1 MPVSLLNLRFL
12 LFAGFIVLVSS
23 LTPNVFAANDYTNSA
38 HGDGTIGVLRTS
50 NPLSNS
56 SRGNNYARGNCAHCH
71 EQHGSIDGSEPT
83 PVGGNPSNFT
93 LFADTNPTSQTT
105 NFCFNCH
112 QTSGSYQT
120 SGITNNDYSTTF
132 GGQAAASTTS
142 INDAFNPTSGSAH
155 DLTDILTELT
165 TNSNFTFASTDNPCG
180 GCHNPH
186 FALKNNA
193 TGVSY
198 SATYFTNSAV
208 SRPVDRNKLPPNNL
222 WGDGSGERMSDEA
235 TNGSGVYRAPFY
247 VGANPANNPTT
258 HEPDGQSGTV
268 QTSTNV
274 IGANTPDYP
283 TLCLDCH
290 GGTNGGSVSGTN
302 PSRTVPAIPWYSG
315 DSGYS
320 TRAQHGRANAG
331 GSTAGDRIAPYTTDG
346 TSGTGED
353 TSTNFILSCTDCHE
367 AHGSQQTNG
376 EYLLRT
382 TVNGTA
388 TSLGSG
394 GGRWLNFCTA
404 CHEMLGGTPNHAAL
418 SSTNDCSAATCHGHG
433 GSSQNF

>member
-1 MPVSLLNLRFL
+1 MSVSQSHLRML
-12 LFAGFIVLVSS
+12 LFAGFFVLIASHS
-23 LTPNVFAANDYTNSA
+23 PSVFAANDYTNSA
-38 HGDGTIGVLRTS
+38 HGDSTIGVLRTS
-50 NPLSNS
+50 NALSNS

-83 PVGGNPSNFT
+83 PVDTNPSNFT
-93 LFADTNPTSQTT
+93 LFTDTNPTSQST

-142 INDAFNPTSGSAH
+142 IDDAFNPTSGSAH

-165 TNSNFTFASTDNPCG
+165 SNFSFASTDNPCG

-186 FALKNNA
+186 FARENN
-193 TGVSY
+193 GS
-198 SATYFTNSAV
+198 TYDPTKAAI
-208 SRPVDRNKLPPNNL
+208 SRPGQRNNLPPANNL
-222 WGDGSGERMSDEA
+222 WGDDTSERMLAHASGGSG
-235 TNGSGVYRAPFY
+235 TYRAPFD
-247 VGANPANNPTT
+247 VGANPANTTTT
-258 HEPDGQSGTV
+258 HEPDGLSGSV
-268 QTSTNV
+268 GAASPNV
-274 IGANTPDYP
+274 TGANTPGYP

-290 GGTNGGSVSGTN
+290 STTVSGTN
-302 PSRTVPAIPWYSG
+302 PSRTVPAIPWISG

-320 TRAQHGRANAG
+320 TRAQHGQASGA
-331 GSTAGDRIAPYTTDG
+331 GSTAGNRIAPYTTDG
-346 TSGTGED
+346 SSGTGED

-404 CHEMLGGTPNHAAL
+404 CHSMTGGTPNH
-418 SSTNDCSAATCHGHG
+418 STMGTSTDCSTTNCHGHG
-433 GSSQNF
+433 GTSQNY

>member
-1 MPVSLLNLRFL
+1 M
-12 LFAGFIVLVSS
+12 
-23 LTPNVFAANDYTNSA
+23 
-38 HGDGTIGVLRTS
+38 
-50 NPLSNS
+50 
-56 SRGNNYARGNCAHCH
+56 
-71 EQHGSIDGSEPT
+71 
-83 PVGGNPSNFT
+83 
-93 LFADTNPTSQTT
+93 
-105 NFCFNCH
+105 
-112 QTSGSYQT
+112 
-120 SGITNNDYSTTF
+120 
-132 GGQAAASTTS
+132 
-142 INDAFNPTSGSAH
+142 
-155 DLTDILTELT
+155 ILTELT
-165 TNSNFTFASTDNPCG
+165 SNFSFASTDNPCG

-208 SRPVDRNKLPPNNL
+208 SRPGQRFNLPPNNL
-222 WGDGSGERMSDEA
+222 WGDASGERMSDEA

-290 GGTNGGSVSGTN
+290 GSNSPDSNGSVTGPSGT
-302 PSRTVPAIPWYSG
+302 VPEIPWYSS

-320 TRAQHGRANAG
+320 TRAQHGRANGA
-331 GSTAGDRIAPYTTDG
+331 GSTAGNRIAPYTIDG
-346 TSGTGED
+346 TSSTGED

-376 EYLLRT
+376 EFLLRT

-404 CHEMLGGTPNHAAL
+404 CHSMTGGTPNH
-418 SSTNDCSAATCHGHG
+418 STMGTSTDCSTTNCHGHG
-433 GSSQNF
+433 GTSQNY